1 MADIHGSMTG
11 LKPAQVE
18 ALRRLRRRKVRPT
31 QVVSPE
37 LATTLCEVSADTR
50 RQIGVLLDR
59 KGRVDQV
66 MVGDA
71 DKIDLPDVGRHRAGR
86 VRLRGLRLVHTHL
99 RGESLTRDDLTDL
112 SRLRLDMV
120 VALCVGADGRPAQ
133 THTAHL
139 LPDNPAGELWDIAP
153 PQSVHDLARTEFLD
167 VVQALEAEF
176 ARVAGQRHAQE
187 GERAVLVQVRGGPV
201 EESEA
206 SLAELVELCR
216 TAGVSVA
223 DTVIQRRPRPD
234 PRYMTGRGK
243 VQDIIFRA
251 MQKEAHCL
259 IFDHDLTPGQAR
271 ALGDLTEFKVVDRTQ
286 LILDIFAQHAHTR
299 GGKLQVE
306 LAQLRYLLP
315 RLAGR
320 YTRLSRQGGGLAAR
334 GPGEKKL
341 EMDRR
346 RIGDRITSLQKELR
360 KLGRQREQRRSRRR
374 ASGVPVVAIVGY
386 TNAGKSTLLNSLTR
400 SDVVAEDM
408 LFATLD
414 PTTRR
419 LRFPMDRELVLADT
433 VGFIRDLPKELLEA
447 FKATLEELGDADLL
461 LHVVDAADP
470 AMEQRIDAVDGILNE
485 LEIGDAPRLLALNKV
500 DLLPEGEGERIAGRL
515 DGVAVSARDRASTR
529 PLLERLERQLWAE
542 GIEVASAGGVPA
554 SVAGQLG
561 EIDIVEG

>member
-1 MADIHGSMTG
+1 MS
-11 LKPAQVE
+11 
-18 ALRRLRRRKVRPT
+18 
-31 QVVSPE
+31 
-37 LATTLCEVSADTR
+37 
-50 RQIGVLLDR
+50 
-59 KGRVDQV
+59 
-66 MVGDA
+66 
-71 DKIDLPDVGRHRAGR
+71 
-86 VRLRGLRLVHTHL
+86 
-99 RGESLTRDDLTDL
+99 
-112 SRLRLDMV
+112 
-120 VALCVGADGRPAQ
+120 
-133 THTAHL
+133 
-139 LPDNPAGELWDIAP
+139 
-153 PQSVHDLARTEFLD
+153 
-167 VVQALEAEF
+167 
-176 ARVAGQRHAQE
+176 
-187 GERAVLVQVRGGPV
+187 
-201 EESEA
+201 
-206 SLAELVELCR
+206 ELVELCR

-223 DTVIQRRPRPD
+223 DTVTQRRPRPD

-251 MQKEAHCL
+251 MQKDAHCL

-346 RIGDRITSLQKELR
+346 RMRDRITRLQKELG
-360 KLGRQREQRRSRRR
+360 KLGKQREQRRSRRR
-374 ASGVPVVAIVGY
+374 SSGVPVVAIVGY

-400 SDVVAEDM
+400 SEVVAEDK

-419 LRFPMDRELVLADT
+419 LRFPRDRELVLADT

-470 AMEQRIDAVDGILNE
+470 AMEQRIAAVDRILQD
-485 LEIGDAPRLLALNKV
+485 LDIGGAPRLLALNKV
-500 DLLPEGEGERIAGRL
+500 DLLGEGEGERIAARL
-515 DGVAVSARDRASTR
+515 GGVAVSAQERGSTR
-529 PLLERLERQLWAE
+529 PLLDRLEDALWAE
-542 GIEVASAGGVPA
+542 GIEVATTGAGRFDPA
-554 SVAGQLG
+554 ESVSREIG
-561 EIDIVEG
+561 EVDTVEG